1 MTVPAFNDQ
10 GERSVPSD
18 LRRAIWG
25 LIGQYLRENNDP
37 LGFGLICNQL
47 GLTGAV
53 AAQTWAAANDARY
66 TRALGRGTISKLR
79 IHVAVQSGNI
89 SLAVY
94 SPAGAGLSA
103 FPGVRKATTG
113 AVACPGTGAQDVA
126 IGPVLVEPGDFL
138 AMSCDNITASFL
150 AVGGTGASSL
160 FGGQL
165 YAEASAH
172 PLPATSTPTANNQK
186 QPMIVGVP

>member
-1 MTVPAFNDQ
+1 MTVFANQGPPTVPA
-10 GERSVPSD
+10 E
-18 LRRAIWG
+18 LRRAIWD

-37 LGFGLICNQL
+37 LGFGLVYNQL

-53 AAQTWAAANDARY
+53 AAQTWAGVNEARY
-66 TRALGRGTISKLR
+66 SRALGRGTISKLR

-94 SPAGAGLSA
+94 APAGAGLSA
-103 FPGVRKATTG
+103 FPGARKATTG
-113 AVACPGTGAQDVA
+113 AVACPGTGVQDVA

-138 AMSCDNITASFL
+138 AMSCDNTTASFL
-150 AVGGTGASSL
+150 AVGGSGASAL

-165 YAEASAH
+165 YSETSAH
-172 PLPATSTPTANNQK
+172 PLPATPNPTANNQK